1 MPFCFK
7 TRTLPDTLAQ
17 LTKLKGLFADTNK
30 FASTPRVLPQ
40 LLALSWLSLSNN
52 RITHVGAMPP
62 NFTTLWLGG
71 NWITIISAAAMAAM
85 PITLV
90 DLQLHNN
97 RIRSLPTTLGLL
109 TNITTL
115 RLDGN
120 ELTEL
125 PAEIGRLTSL
135 IGDTSALNIQVIFQ
149 VCIGAEGYCSN
160 IVHRLIYV

>member
-1 MPFCFK
+1 
-7 TRTLPDTLAQ
+7 
-17 LTKLKGLFADTNK
+17 
-30 FASTPRVLPQ
+30 
-40 LLALSWLSLSNN
+40 
-52 RITHVGAMPP
+52 
-62 NFTTLWLGG
+62 
-71 NWITIISAAAMAAM
+71 MAAM
-85 PITLV
+85 PITLG

-160 IVHRLIYV
+160 IVHRLLYEALHAHVFAETVVAKRHNSHNKTKPADLTSAHTLSSSANAGQ